1 MHRRRTLFLHYVLYA
16 SDIQRNMVLVLSLGY
31 ILNFHDL
38 VKELY
43 LGKTY
48 FGLGF
53 ILDGFMVLDIGN
65 YVSSNTINNYYSLM
79 TTSRNIYDNVVIWH
93 ARVGH
98 IGQERMNRL
107 ARENLLG
114 QFTKIDRLTF
124 EYYLASKRTRKKI
137 GKGTRTKNPLQ
148 IINFDI
154 YGSIRVRARHE
165 AFYFITFIDNFTCYS
180 YVYLI
185 SHMLEALYFFLF
197 FLHY

>member
-1 MHRRRTLFLHYVLYA
+1 
-16 SDIQRNMVLVLSLGY
+16 MVLVLSLGY

-124 EYYLASKRTRKKI
+124 EYYLASKRTRKFFW
-137 GKGTRTKNPLQ
+137 KGN
-148 IINFDI
+148 
-154 YGSIRVRARHE
+154 
-165 AFYFITFIDNFTCYS
+165 
-180 YVYLI
+180 
-185 SHMLEALYFFLF
+185 
-197 FLHY
+197 